1 MVEKLMETKID
12 NVDPKRKGKNMLL
25 FILLFYSAFYIC
37 FFILLS
43 CCLKNHHLDGSAVS
57 LYVWPWKCQILGDFF
72 AICDGVITFSNVDIR
87 NCLKLMMVMFFL
99 FHLLTLVSLVNLLNL
114 PSFWFHPRR
123 MLPFLSVFFFGQLL
137 LFTQRWHLRIKK
149 EERFYWL
156 PYLQTTSVNMC
167 FLLTSVNKFND
178 FQKTYNVALI
188 TY

>member
-1 MVEKLMETKID
+1 METKID
-12 NVDPKRKGKNMLL
+12 NVNPKRKGKNMLL

-72 AICDGVITFSNVDIR
+72 AVCDGVITFSNVDIR

-123 MLPFLSVFFFGQLL
+123 MLPFLSVFVWSVTALYPKVTFANQKRGAFLL
-137 LFTQRWHLRIKK
+137 VTLFTNNFSKYVFFIDVSK
-149 EERFYWL
+149 
-156 PYLQTTSVNMC
+156 
-167 FLLTSVNKFND
+167 
-178 FQKTYNVALI
+178 
-188 TY
+188 